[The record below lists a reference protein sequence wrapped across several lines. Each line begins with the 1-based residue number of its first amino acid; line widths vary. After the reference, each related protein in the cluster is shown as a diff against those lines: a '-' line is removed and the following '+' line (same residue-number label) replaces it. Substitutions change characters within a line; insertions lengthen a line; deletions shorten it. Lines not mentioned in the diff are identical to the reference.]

1 MEQERRSTLR
11 FAFDASADVIQENS
25 EARIVARVSE
35 IGLNGC
41 LLKTAEP
48 FPDGTSVVVK
58 IFTEGRFF
66 EARAT
71 VVYSQPKTSMG
82 LAFRELKPHFVTVLK
97 KWLLG
102 AMLEKQTPPD

>member
-25 EARIVARVSE
+25 DTRIVARVSE
-35 IGLNGC
+35 IGMNGC
-41 LLKTAEP
+41 LLKTADP
-48 FPDGTSVVVK
+48 FPDGTPVVVK

-71 VVYSQPKTSMG
+71 VVYSQAKIGMG
-82 LAFRELKPHFVTVLK
+82 LAFREVKPHFVSVLK

-102 AMLEKQTPPD
+102 AMLEKQKAQE

>member
-25 EARIVARVSE
+25 DARIVAQVRE

-71 VVYSQPKTSMG
+71 VVYSQPKIGMG
-82 LAFRELKPHFVTVLK
+82 LAFREVKPHFVSVLK
-97 KWLLG
+97 KWLLM
-102 AMLEKQTPPD
+102 AMQDKQKPEE

>member
-25 EARIVARVSE
+25 DNRIVAHVSE
-35 IGLNGC
+35 IGMNGC
-41 LLKTAEP
+41 LLKTADP

-66 EARAT
+66 DARAT
-71 VVYSQPKTSMG
+71 VVYSQPKIGMG
-82 LAFRELKPHFVTVLK
+82 LAFREVKPHFVSVLK

-102 AMLEKQTPPD
+102 AMQEKQKPQD

>member
-11 FAFDASADVIQENS
+11 FPFDASADVIQEDS
-25 EARIVARVSE
+25 DTRIVARVSE

-41 LLKTAEP
+41 LVKTADP

-66 EARAT
+66 EAHAS

-82 LAFRELKPHFVTVLK
+82 LVFREIKPHFASVLK
-97 KWLLG
+97 KWLLT
-102 AMLEKQTPPD
+102 AMLDKQKPQD

>member
-11 FAFDASADVIQENS
+11 FAFDASADVIREDSN
-25 EARIVARVSE
+25 ARIVARVSE
-35 IGLNGC
+35 IGMNGC
-41 LLKTAEP
+41 LLKTADP

-71 VVYSQPKTSMG
+71 VVYSQPKIGMG
-82 LAFRELKPHFVTVLK
+82 LAFREVKPHFVSVLK
-97 KWLLG
+97 KWLLE
-102 AMLEKQTPPD
+102 AMLEKQKPQE

>member
-25 EARIVARVSE
+25 EARIVARVTE

-48 FPDGTSVVVK
+48 FPDGTAVVVK

-66 EARAT
+66 EARAS
-71 VVYSQPKTSMG
+71 VAYSQPKVSMG
-82 LAFRELKPHFVTVLK
+82 LVFREVKPHFVSVLK

-102 AMLEKQTPPD
+102 AMQEKQKAQD